1 MFKKL
6 ALIFVFLFVCGCH
19 NNKPINIDMLK
30 KSSKSW
36 DGKNITYPI
45 GNEEITAIK
54 IDLAPNAK
62 LPFHCHPYPT
72 IGYVI
77 SGSIEVEKQDGNS
90 MVFKKGDV
98 IFELVKSWHRG
109 RNPSNINKAE
119 IIVFYIGQK
128 KSENTFMFNADN
140 ITKCES

>member
-1 MFKKL
+1 
-6 ALIFVFLFVCGCH
+6 
-19 NNKPINIDMLK
+19 
-30 KSSKSW
+30 
-36 DGKNITYPI
+36 
-45 GNEEITAIK
+45 
-54 IDLAPNAK
+54 
-62 LPFHCHPYPT
+62 
-72 IGYVI
+72 
-77 SGSIEVEKQDGNS
+77 